1 MQKSTF
7 AVAIIAT
14 SLFFS
19 LSPVQAQAPTPA
31 TTTLVMPSGIDPSR
45 LTFIQPA
52 FLYTNVD
59 GQLPG
64 DQLGAPIT
72 GNLLLT
78 QAFSGGGGL
87 ELHGAIPGAA
97 STVPVIAVDLFTD
110 YTSPLGADTLV
121 GAPFTFTPWG
131 VQALGAGA
139 IPTGYT
145 QGFRFFKQSGGANI
159 NLGEYYGLL
168 SAVIDNPNDPTGFRD
183 AHFGFEGFTTPQAT
197 PEPGAAALL
206 VGIGLSVSLFAL
218 KRRRR

>member
-7 AVAIIAT
+7 AGAMIVA

-19 LSPVQAQAPTPA
+19 LSSVQAQAPTPA

-87 ELHGAIPGAA
+87 ELHGDIPGAA
-97 STVPVIAVDLFTD
+97 SSLPVVEVDFFTD
-110 YTSPLGADTLV
+110 YASPLGADTLV
-121 GAPFTFTPWG
+121 GPPFTFTPWG
-131 VQALGAGA
+131 VQALRAGA
-139 IPTGYT
+139 IPTGFA

-183 AHFGFEGFTTPQAT
+183 ARFGFEGFTTPQDT
-197 PEPGAAALL
+197 PEPGAAALF
-206 VGIGLSVSLFAL
+206 VGTLLSVSLLAR
-218 KRRRR
+218 KRRRK